1 MNNSEKINLIKYCF
15 QNMCSKDTAFKIL
28 DEKGIS
34 YNRASSYN
42 DIANYFNSESIISIE
57 ELTSLFRSIWEP
69 APIEFHLKNLRSG
82 SLKGHSWHQAM
93 PSMLHHSLQ
102 NKVRDCINGCI
113 SIDDLIEMG
122 ADIMR
127 HEYFMVSTHDLC
139 ETTIINHFP
148 SCIPPI
154 RSKSVSDFV
163 FNGIPY
169 DLKCTNPILYESKE
183 QLIINKLAVIK
194 KLCTGADIIRIRAQ
208 AQKTINNWGLNR
220 FYIIVMEQEKWLQR
234 PEAILKQLIVECQK
248 LQDPISVK
256 FEEIQIQTQLVVI

>member
-1 MNNSEKINLIKYCF
+1 
-15 QNMCSKDTAFKIL
+15 
-28 DEKGIS
+28 
-34 YNRASSYN
+34 
-42 DIANYFNSESIISIE
+42 
-57 ELTSLFRSIWEP
+57 
-69 APIEFHLKNLRSG
+69 
-82 SLKGHSWHQAM
+82 
-93 PSMLHHSLQ
+93 
-102 NKVRDCINGCI
+102 
-113 SIDDLIEMG
+113 
-122 ADIMR
+122 
-127 HEYFMVSTHDLC
+127 MVSTHDLC